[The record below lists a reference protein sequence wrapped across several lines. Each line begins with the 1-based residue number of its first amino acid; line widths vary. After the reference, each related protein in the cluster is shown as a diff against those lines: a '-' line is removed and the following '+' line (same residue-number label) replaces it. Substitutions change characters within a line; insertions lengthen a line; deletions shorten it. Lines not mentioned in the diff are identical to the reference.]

1 MHAIETFMLH
11 YGYIALFLF
20 AVLESA
26 CIPIPSEV
34 TFGLGGALCSTAFFS
49 GGQHHDAKH
58 LAIGAVI
65 AVGIVGSLVGS
76 LIAYGVGRTLGRSAI
91 DKFGKY
97 LLLSHADLDKSE
109 AWFAKRG
116 GVTVL
121 VGRVVPVIR
130 TFISLPAGIAEM
142 NPVSFSVLTTLG
154 VSVWVS
160 VLTVI
165 GYNAADAYQSTV
177 KGFSY
182 AGYLVIAGVVAVLA
196 VFYVHRYKA
205 VKGTNAKHARKG

>member
-11 YGYIALFLF
+11 YGYYALFLF

-34 TFGLGGALCSTAFFS
+34 TFGLGGALCSSAFFT
-49 GGQHHDAKH
+49 GGQHQDAKH
-58 LAIGAVI
+58 LSIGIVI
-65 AVGIVGSLVGS
+65 AVGIIGSLVGS
-76 LIAYGVGRTLGRSAI
+76 LIAYGVGRTLGRSVV
-91 DKFGKY
+91 DKYGKY
-97 LLLSHADLDKSE
+97 ILLSHADLDKSE

-142 NPVSFSVLTTLG
+142 NPVSFSVLTALG

-160 VLTVI
+160 VLTII

-182 AGYLVIAGVVAVLA
+182 AGYLVVLAVVAVLA

-205 VKGTNAKHARKG
+205 VKGQNAKHARKN

>member
-11 YGYIALFLF
+11 YGYYALFLF
-20 AVLESA
+20 AVLESM

-34 TFGLGGALCSTAFFS
+34 TFGLGGALCSAAFFTS
-49 GGQHHDAKH
+49 GQHQDAKH
-58 LAIGAVI
+58 LSIAIVI
-65 AVGIVGSLVGS
+65 AVGIIGSLVGS
-76 LIAYGVGRTLGRSAI
+76 LIAYGVGRTLGRGVI
-91 DKFGKY
+91 DKYGKY

-109 AWFAKRG
+109 AWFEKRG

-142 NPVSFSVLTTLG
+142 NPLSFSVLTTLG

-165 GYNAADAYQSTV
+165 GYNAAGAYESTV

-182 AGYLVIAGVVAVLA
+182 AGYLVVVAVIAVLA

-205 VKGTNAKHARKG
+205 VKGHNAKHARKN

>member
-1 MHAIETFMLH
+1 MQAIETFMLH
-11 YGYIALFLF
+11 YGYVALFLF

-26 CIPIPSEV
+26 CVPIPSEI
-34 TFGLGGALCSTAFFS
+34 TFGLGGALCSTAFFT

-58 LAIGAVI
+58 LTIWIVI

-76 LIAYGVGRTLGRSAI
+76 LLAYGVGRTLGRSVV
-91 DKFGKY
+91 DKYGKFI
-97 LLLSHADLDKSE
+97 LLSHADLDRSE

-116 GVTVL
+116 AVTVL
-121 VGRVVPVIR
+121 VGRVVPLVR

-160 VLTVI
+160 VLTVV

-182 AGYLVIAGVVAVLA
+182 AGYLVAAVVVAMLV

-205 VKGTNAKHARKG
+205 VKASNPRHAKK